1 MVSLFLFVVLCAFL
15 YVHFLS
21 SFRKETLY
29 HYEGAMRFFEEH
41 LVNPVN
47 QSESLRQDE
56 GIASLLKKYKAIATL
71 GVDVSDEIYMMQHQL
86 IEATQLHTL
95 KETWTLSWQHYS
107 QSAQK
112 YNYLL
117 SILPFVIHRRR
128 ALPCSFLK

>member
-1 MVSLFLFVVLCAFL
+1 
-15 YVHFLS
+15 
-21 SFRKETLY
+21 
-29 HYEGAMRFFEEH
+29 MRFFEEH

-71 GVDVSDEIYMMQHQL
+71 GIDVSDEIYMMQHQL

-95 KETWTLSWQHYS
+95 KETWTLSWQHYN
-107 QSAQK
+107 QSAKK

-117 SILPFVIHRRR
+117 SILPFVIHHRR